1 MREKSGKR
9 NLLLAVTIVGLGL
22 SASMNPA
29 CADDLWDAINT
40 AASAG
45 LYTLNSDYT
54 LPDGKSSLGDLK
66 VGVFVLEGN
75 NKSIELNKKSGVSIG
90 SDKSMT
96 IRNAIIKNALNSA
109 EGGAIYN
116 EGKLEIT
123 GSQFNDDHA
132 DDDDA
137 GAIWNEGTISKI
149 LADFN
154 NNGATDN
161 GGAIYNK
168 GTITTVS
175 GNFIGNRAED
185 DGGAI
190 YNKGTISSISGRFQR
205 NTSGDDGGAICNKSD
220 ATINEINATFWGNQL
235 KNDQGGAIYND
246 GTIGTIKGS
255 FEHNWV
261 LDSNLDPKREDVA
274 SYHNRGGALYN
285 DGKITSIDADFTNN
299 TVMGQFSR
307 GGAIYNEGTIGSIH
321 GNFKGNVDLMRS
333 GVDSYVVYGGGA
345 IYNDDDGRIGS
356 ITGTFTENEGQ
367 SKKQFYV
374 DNDGGAILNAGNITS
389 INADFYRNST
399 IVNGGA
405 IFNHVDGHIGSI
417 TGTFEGNTAT
427 PEEYGG
433 YWSEHAAYGRE
444 LGGKGG
450 AIYNYGKIDSITGK
464 FINNEATFFTG
475 GAIQNHARET
485 GSYGTIKYIHADFIG
500 NRARYAGGAI
510 AIDHRGYES
519 TKPTIETIEGNFINN
534 WVHGTWQPY
543 KDQDP
548 WKAKGG
554 AIWSR
559 WGTIN
564 KISASFNGNSSE
576 GQGGAIWH
584 EAHDLYPKPV
594 TISGS
599 FKNNYA
605 YDKGGAIYLDDGDII
620 ITTEDNTD
628 TIFSGNKQN
637 VTGVYRDRDN
647 NITNVVG
654 GESNA
659 IYNNDYVEFSPKEG
673 RTIWMYDKIADTGDN
688 AGWEWVKTGKG
699 TLALGHNM
707 TGITGDVWIK
717 EGTIKLVQNDSDPSI
732 YGTAFSMADDVTYEN
747 NVYIDSQNNHI
758 DNFHLGKDVTLEGT
772 LHSLIDVALANQ
784 TGDKI
789 IAGDDISGSGSI
801 VIDSIKII
809 TGGGTYDESTK
820 NILIADDYTKGKI
833 SLGSNIKLTGEGFK
847 NWVLSYIPT
856 SGILNFQRG
865 LSLKEVTNATE
876 PESRVFNAPDD
887 EIVNDN
893 IGNIGHGNATL
904 VVNMNNYA
912 INGKKDDTYH
922 SGFVTTAGDQILT
935 VNDAEVIN
943 FKGSNGSF
951 IYDDYGAEIN
961 VNNSTIKNN
970 EATDGGIIYS
980 RGNLLTL
987 TDSNFMD
994 NKISGLGGAIYS
1006 KGDVTVNAINNE
1018 VQFAGNYKEVGGD
1031 IITANA
1037 IYMEG
1042 TEENPITLTLNSKDS
1057 THAVSIGDKVDGS
1070 YYNIVINDT
1079 EDSLG
1084 NILFGNSV
1092 NTGSLTLNKGVLEN
1106 NGTITATSGTNNGT
1120 ITYDSTLGLKGDFI
1134 LDDKGSTLVFNNNGS
1149 FTQNSLTIKSGEFKT
1164 DSSNLHISSDIVN
1177 DGTLVFNNTTNGSI
1191 NQNIKGSTSSSD
1203 GIVEIA
1209 ASDKVTV
1216 DLNGYTIT
1224 NNNVKLTSGILD
1236 VTKSADTDGNID
1248 ISSMGLVANGGT
1260 LNLQDN
1266 KAGEINLGD
1275 IKTGTGDDAKNLNV
1289 AIDMHFVTDTVD
1301 PDILNEYA
1309 DIISVNSLTGDG
1321 KIHVNDIKM
1330 SKNEETGPVTP
1341 SETTMSVEVA
1351 RGAAAIA
1358 NMDFTG
1364 TTITNIDKTF
1374 SSVMLTYDSGWLTVS
1389 STTPT
1394 LEKAVTSY
1402 VSTKLYAMG
1411 VDGTGAGIDE
1421 NIDNLVLNGV
1431 HLAVTTNGAD
1441 ILSTSG
1447 DNSTDGIHIADGEE
1461 TLTLYGKLDSSGNPE
1476 TKISGFKT
1484 AIDNLAGG
1492 EVHLENIE
1500 MSGNTTDVLN
1510 AGKLNLDGKNIINTI
1525 ADNTTEPMGSTN
1537 IVGGTST
1544 IGSIVQKAVNILP
1557 DAELNIDADKLSAK
1571 DGVDNWGRLNLGD
1584 GDLASNIFES
1594 QQDTKQGVTNIVGD
1608 VKNTSDKTIAQKS
1621 VTIANSAILTTDAD
1635 KVTADDGI
1643 SNEGTLNLTGG
1654 ELASSVNGT
1663 GTTNIKGDVTNLSR
1677 NIISQ
1682 KSIAIDSTSSLTSLA
1697 GKLIAED
1704 GITNAGTLNLTN
1716 GKLASSVSGTG
1727 TTNIETYVETNGN
1740 NITQST
1746 VNVGQNGTEEAGGY
1760 LLNDAIINATNI
1772 NVTTEGEFGNI
1783 GTISATTIAN
1793 AGNVYIEEGS
1803 VNVSSIT
1810 TDANASTIIN
1820 GGNVNADNI
1829 TNNGETNITGGTVVA
1844 DIIENTGGGT
1854 TTIAGGDVVAN
1865 TSITNSGTGDT
1876 DIYSVVKTPLVS
1888 ATNGDINIYAT
1899 NGQTATSNLLKD
1911 AAGTG
1916 LAEVTT
1922 SAGGT
1927 VSVNT
1932 NSRALVIDNNVSGTG
1947 TLNLNGGAGSEFYV
1961 GSNAAISSA
1970 LNIASGQLNAG
1981 DGSNITGPIS
1991 VAADAI
1997 LSTMNDD
2004 YSTFN
2009 NITFADGSNLKVDVN
2024 AISNQTDKFVSPVEP
2039 VGGSIFLKDL
2049 SIQDISQIGT
2059 KGTSINLSQ
2068 SIGLNKLQ
2076 SSDDLRAN
2084 LNAKYGLTPIR
2095 RRNINV
2101 QTTPEGLMLNIA
2113 GMGNKYKDFNPAVMA
2128 SPVAAQMGG
2137 YLTQLQSYDEAFHNM
2152 DMYMLMTAQQRQAL
2166 KYKNK
2171 IASLDG
2177 GVLYDKTLMRQ
2188 ERAEGWFRP
2197 YATFE
2202 KVGLKNGPKVENQAY
2217 GSFVGGE
2224 SQMYDLGHGWDGMW
2238 GAYVGYNGSHQHYDG
2253 INIYQNGGTLG
2264 LTGMA
2269 YKGNFFT
2276 GLTINAGAS
2285 AAEAS
2290 TMYGHED
2297 LTMLMAGI
2305 ASKTGYNWELANG
2318 KFIIQPSWLM
2328 SYSFVNTFD
2337 YTNAAG
2343 VRMHSSP
2350 LNAIQL
2356 QPELKFIGNL
2366 KNGWQPYASVAMVW
2380 NIMDDTKFKAN
2391 DVTLPELSVK
2401 PYVKYGVGLRKIWGE
2416 RFTGFFQTYLTNGGR
2431 NGVGLQA
2438 GFTWALGG
2446 GKDKKAAE
2454 HKIQKSLKRAPELKK
2469 TEIVLNGSKT

>member
-1 MREKSGKR
+1 MRYKNGKR
-9 NLLLAVTIVGLGL
+9 NLLLAATIVGLGL

-29 CADDLWDAINT
+29 HAGDLWDAINT
-40 AASAG
+40 ATG
-45 LYTLNSDYT
+45 YMYYMQDYDYS
-54 LPDGKSSLGDLK
+54 LPSNKSSLGNLK
-66 VGVFVLEGN
+66 VTKFDLDMKGHF
-75 NKSIELNKKSGVSIG
+75 IDLNKKRGVSIDD
-90 SDKSMT
+90 DKSMT
-96 IRNAIIKNALNSA
+96 IRNAIIKNAKNSS

-132 DDDDA
+132 DDDA
-137 GAIWNEGTISKI
+137 GAIWNEGTITKI

-168 GTITTVS
+168 GTITTIS

-205 NTSGDDGGAICNKSD
+205 NTSGDDGGAICNKSG
-220 ATINEINATFWGNQL
+220 ATINEINGTFWGNQL
-235 KNDQGGAIYND
+235 RNDQGGAIYND

-255 FEHNWV
+255 FEHSWV
-261 LDSNLDPKREDVA
+261 LDSNLSKGADWA
-274 SYHNRGGALYN
+274 SRNNQGGAIYN
-285 DGKITSIDADFTNN
+285 HGKITSIDADFINN
-299 TVMGQFSR
+299 TVMGEKSR
-307 GGAIYNEGTIGSIH
+307 GGAIWNDGTIGSIH
-321 GNFKGNVDLMRS
+321 GNFKGNVDLMRDGHS
-333 GVDSYVVYGGGA
+333 TYVVFGGGA

-356 ITGTFTENEGQ
+356 ITGTFTENAGQ
-367 SKKQFYV
+367 SKKQFLL
-374 DNDGGAILNAGNITS
+374 DNDGGAILNTGNITS

-399 IVNGGA
+399 LVNGGA
-405 IFNHVDGHIGSI
+405 IFNFQKAHIGSI
-417 TGTFEGNTAT
+417 TGTFEGNIAT
-427 PEEYGG
+427 PEEYRG
-433 YWSEHAAYGRE
+433 YTHEDDSAHEM
-444 LGGKGG
+444 GGKGG
-450 AIYNYGKIDSITGK
+450 AIYNRGTIDSIKGK
-464 FINNEATFFTG
+464 FTNNEALYFTG
-475 GAIQNHARET
+475 GAIQNHANVDNA
-485 GSYGTIKYIHADFIG
+485 GTINFINADFIG

-510 AIDHRGYES
+510 ANDHRGFEHRVPFIAVIKS
-519 TKPTIETIEGNFINN
+519 NFINN

-548 WKAKGG
+548 WKGKGG
-554 AIWSR
+554 AIWNNM
-559 WGTIN
+559 GAIAE
-564 KISASFNGNSSE
+564 ISGYFEGNSSE
-576 GQGGAIWH
+576 GQGGAIW
-584 EAHDLYPKPV
+584 EDLHDSLP
-594 TISGS
+594 TRISAS

-605 YDKGGAIYLDDGDII
+605 YDKGGAIYHDDGDLI

-628 TIFSGNKQN
+628 TIFSGNKQY

-654 GESNA
+654 GLSNA
-659 IYNNDYVEFSPKEG
+659 IFNNDYVEFNVKDG
-673 RTIWMYDKIADTGDN
+673 RTIWMYDSLAGNDG
-688 AGWEWVKTGKG
+688 AGWDWKKTGAG
-699 TLALGHNM
+699 TLALGEDNK
-707 TGITGDVWIK
+707 GVKGDVLI
-717 EGTIKLVQNDSDPSI
+717 EQGIIKLVQNDRDPSI
-732 YGTAFSMADDVTYEN
+732 YGTGFSYADVTYKN
-747 NVYIDSQNNHI
+747 NTYIDSQNNHI
-758 DNFHLGKDVTLEGT
+758 EDVCLGSAIVLDGT
-772 LHSLIDVALANQ
+772 LHSLIDVNLAEQ
-784 TGDKI
+784 KGDKLVI
-789 IAGDDISGSGSI
+789 YDDSVDRVSGSGSI

-820 NILIADDYTKGKI
+820 NILIAGEQTKGKI
-833 SLGSNIKLTGEGFK
+833 SLGSNLKITGEGFK

-856 SGILNFQRG
+856 TGILNFQRG
-865 LSLKEVTNATE
+865 LSLKEVTNLTE

-893 IGNIGHGNATL
+893 IGNIGHDNATL

-912 INGKKDDTYH
+912 INGKKNDTYH

-951 IYDDYGAEIN
+951 IYDEYGAEIN
-961 VNNSTIKNN
+961 INNSTIKNN
-970 EATDGGIIYS
+970 EADNGGIIYS
-980 RGNLLTL
+980 RGQLTL

-1006 KGDVTVNAINNE
+1006 KGNVTVNAINNE

-1031 IITANA
+1031 IITTNA

-1042 TEENPITLTLNSKDS
+1042 TAENPITLTLNSKDS

-1092 NTGSLTLNKGVLEN
+1092 NTGSLTLNNGVLEN
-1106 NGTITATSGTNNGT
+1106 NGVVTVTSGTNNGT

-1134 LDDKGSTLVFNNNGS
+1134 LDDKGSTLEFNNNGS
-1149 FTQNSLTIKSGEFKT
+1149 FVQNSLTIKSGEFKT

-1191 NQNIKGSTSSSD
+1191 NQNIKGSTTSSN

-1224 NNNVKLTSGILD
+1224 NNDVKLTSGIFD

-1248 ISSMGLVANGGT
+1248 ISSMGLVTGNGT

-1275 IKTGTGDDAKNLNV
+1275 IKTGTGTNAKNLNV
-1289 AIDMHFVTDTVD
+1289 AIDMHFVTDTDD
-1301 PDILNEYA
+1301 PAIINEYA
-1309 DIISVNSLTGDG
+1309 DIISANSLTGDG

-1330 SKNEETGPVTP
+1330 SKDDSTEPVTP
-1341 SETTMSVEVA
+1341 SSTITSMSVEVA
-1351 RGAAAIA
+1351 RGAVAIA

-1374 SSVMLTYDSGWLTVS
+1374 SSVMLTYGSGWLTVT

-1394 LEKAVTSY
+1394 LEKAITSY

-1447 DNSTDGIHIADGEE
+1447 DNSEDGIHLADGEE
-1461 TLTLYGKLDSSGNPE
+1461 TLTLYGKLDESGNLE

-1557 DAELNIDADKLSAK
+1557 DAELNIRADKLSAT
-1571 DGVDNWGRLNLGD
+1571 DGVDNWGTLNLGD
-1584 GDLASNIFES
+1584 GALASNIFES
-1594 QQDTKQGVTNIVGD
+1594 QLDTKQGVTNIVGD
-1608 VKNTSDKTIAQKS
+1608 VTNTSDKTIAQKS
-1621 VTIANSAILTTDAD
+1621 VTIANTASLTTDAD

-1643 SNEGTLNLTGG
+1643 ANSGNLNLTGG

-1677 NIISQ
+1677 NIINQ
-1682 KSIAIDSTSSLTSLA
+1682 KSIVIDSTSSLTSLA

-1704 GITNAGTLNLTN
+1704 GITNEGTLNLTN
-1716 GKLASSVSGTG
+1716 GNLASSVSGTG

-1740 NITQST
+1740 NITQPT

-1772 NVTTEGEFGNI
+1772 NVTKEGEFDNV

-1793 AGNVYIEEGS
+1793 AGNTDIEAGN
-1803 VNVSSIT
+1803 VNVTSIT
-1810 TDANASTIIN
+1810 TAANATTNIY

-1911 AAGTG
+1911 LAGTG
-1916 LAEVTT
+1916 LANVTAASGAEVNI
-1922 SAGGT
+1922 
-1927 VSVNT
+1927 NT
-1932 NSRALVIDNNVSGTG
+1932 NSRALVIDNNVSGAG
-1947 TLNLNGGAGSEFYV
+1947 TLNLNGAAGSEFYI
-1961 GSNAAISSA
+1961 GPNATVSSA

-2024 AISNQTDKFVSPVEP
+2024 AISNQTDKFVLPVEP
-2039 VGGSIFLKDL
+2039 IGGNIFLKDL

-2068 SIGLNKLQ
+2068 SIGLNNLQ
-2076 SSDDLRAN
+2076 SSDDLMAN

-2095 RRNINV
+2095 RRHINV

-2137 YLTQLQSYDEAFHNM
+2137 YLTQLNSYDEAFRNM

-2166 KYKNK
+2166 KFKNK
-2171 IASLDG
+2171 YAASDSGL
-2177 GVLYDKTLMRQ
+2177 LYDSTLLRQ

-2217 GSFVGGE
+2217 GTFVGGE

-2238 GAYVGYNGSHQHYDG
+2238 GAYVGYNGSHQNYDG
-2253 INIYQNGGTLG
+2253 VSIYQNGGTLG

-2318 KFIIQPSWLM
+2318 KFIIQPSFLM

-2401 PYVKYGVGLRKIWGE
+2401 PYVKYGIGLRKIWGE

-2446 GKDKKAAE
+2446 GKDKKADE
-2454 HKIQKSLKRAPELKK
+2454 QKIQKSLKKTPVLKK
-2469 TEIVLNGSKT
+2469 TEITLNDSNA